1 MNDVSGILLIDKP
14 TGMTSHDVVNVI
26 RRVFGLQR
34 VGHAGTLDP
43 NATGLLIVLLG
54 RATKL
59 SRWLTRLDKTYVF
72 TALLGVETITG
83 DRWGDVI
90 NRGDIKGIDEKVI
103 HEVSCRFCGRYQQI
117 APAISAIKHGGVPL
131 YRIARG
137 GGKPPEKTRLVR
149 IRSLQV
155 IDIAIPFV
163 TLIMNCSSGTYVR
176 SIVRDIGRQCGC
188 YATVFCLRRTAVG
201 KFTVSDAIRLREL
214 GQKAE
219 QPERLLIPMSLAMD
233 FLPSVVLNDSGVR
246 KVRNGVAPS
255 CHDLLDS
262 MGFPVGT
269 FCLKD
274 SRGDLV
280 AIAKCDGTDE
290 KSLVDIERV
299 I

>member
-14 TGMTSHDVVNVI
+14 TGMTSHDVVDVI

-43 NATGLLIVLLG
+43 NATGLLIILLG

-59 SRWLTRLDKTYVF
+59 SRWLTGLDKTYVF
-72 TALLGVETITG
+72 TALLGIETTTG

-103 HEVSCRFCGRYQQI
+103 LEVSCRFHGRYQQI
-117 APAISAIKHGGVPL
+117 APAISAIKHEGVPL
-131 YRIARG
+131 YRITRD

-163 TLIMNCSSGTYVR
+163 TLIMKCSSGTYVR
-176 SIVRDIGRQCGC
+176 SIVRDMGRQCGC
-188 YATVFCLRRTAVG
+188 YATVFCLRRTAIG
-201 KFTVSDAIRLREL
+201 KFTILDAIRLEEL

-255 CHDLLDS
+255 SDDLIDS

-269 FCLKD
+269 FCLND
-274 SRGDLV
+274 SHGDLV

-290 KSLVDIERV
+290 KSLVNIERV